1 MRPTWQ
7 KSCGSRETNM
17 QKVVT
22 WYSILLSA
30 VTAVV
35 YILAGAGVLA
45 TGLVPEEGEAPP
57 SIMYVAGGFYV
68 ILGCLVRINKRWIP
82 IALAV
87 TNGLIIL
94 IFFQMWWGN
103 TDVLMSAAG
112 LGTKIVQFLLEIG
125 LVYLII
131 ET

>member
-1 MRPTWQ
+1 
-7 KSCGSRETNM
+7 M
-17 QKVVT
+17 QKIVV
-22 WYSILLSA
+22 WYSTLFSLI
-30 VTAVV
+30 TAVI
-35 YILAGAGVLA
+35 YILAGAGVLS

-57 SIMYVAGGFYV
+57 FIMYVAGGFYV
-68 ILGCLVRINKRWIP
+68 IFGCLVRINKRWIP

-125 LVYLII
+125 LIYLII
-131 ET
+131 ETWSRDKQ